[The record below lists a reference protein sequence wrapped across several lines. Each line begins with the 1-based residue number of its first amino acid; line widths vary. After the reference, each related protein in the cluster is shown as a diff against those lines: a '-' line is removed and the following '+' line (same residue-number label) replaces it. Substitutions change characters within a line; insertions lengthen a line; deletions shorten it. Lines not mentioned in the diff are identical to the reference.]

1 MKKKSKNKKKKDK
14 KMANIKG
21 MNKVARNVELYIT
34 AHDNSNRFGKK
45 VIPNKKKKVK
55 KFDHRKDAD

>member
-1 MKKKSKNKKKKDK
+1 MKKKKKTKKKGK

-21 MNKVARNVELYIT
+21 MNKVARNVELFIT
-34 AHDNSNRFGKK
+34 QFDNSNRFGKK

-55 KFDHRKDAD
+55 KFNPRKDAD